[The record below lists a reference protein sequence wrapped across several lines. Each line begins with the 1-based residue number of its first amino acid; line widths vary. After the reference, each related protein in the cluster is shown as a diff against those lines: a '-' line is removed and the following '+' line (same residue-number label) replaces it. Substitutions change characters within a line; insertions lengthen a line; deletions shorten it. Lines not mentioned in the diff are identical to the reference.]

1 MAYPFL
7 WGTPWVLWALAKLRP
22 GTGAAVLI
30 PSSLLRYLTFKLTW
44 DLQQIPALH
53 ELARA
58 ALRLLLNGDT
68 SQWDRAIQMP
78 HYNTRSMPAISLH
91 TGMHLIQARPAR
103 VVHPCALPLPVCVL
117 PADSVASDLSD
128 SFPEQALTWKEFC
141 RMACIICVCP
151 GMMGQSE

>member
-1 MAYPFL
+1 MQVAYPFL
-7 WGTPWVLWALAKLRP
+7 WGTPIVLWLLRRIRP
-22 GTGAAVLI
+22 EAGAAVLI

-91 TGMHLIQARPAR
+91 TGMHLIQVQPPSRSPT
-103 VVHPCALPLPVCVL
+103 
-117 PADSVASDLSD
+117 
-128 SFPEQALTWKEFC
+128 F
-141 RMACIICVCP
+141 
-151 GMMGQSE
+151 QS

>member
-1 MAYPFL
+1 VWAAQVAYPFL
-7 WGTPWVLWALAKLRP
+7 WLLPGVVAVLSRLRP
-22 GTGAAVLI
+22 GAGAAVLI

-58 ALRLLLNGDT
+58 AIRLLLNRDT

-91 TGMHLIQARPAR
+91 TGMHLIQA
-103 VVHPCALPLPVCVL
+103 CL
-117 PADSVASDLSD
+117 
-128 SFPEQALTWKEFC
+128 
-141 RMACIICVCP
+141 
-151 GMMGQSE
+151 